1 MFFSGLHKNVIV
13 KFLQRDIDKFKEN
26 VRQKKIQKIFIYGEK
41 RKAWNIGKR
50 TQMPFTLTEALAA
63 TDKG

>member
-26 VRQKKIQKIFIYGEK
+26 VRQTKIQKRFIYGEK
-41 RKAWNIGKR
+41 RKAWNRGKR
-50 TQMPFTLTEALAA
+50 TQMPFTLTEARAA

>member
-26 VRQKKIQKIFIYGEK
+26 VRQTKIQKRFIYGEK
-41 RKAWNIGKR
+41 EKHG
-50 TQMPFTLTEALAA
+50 TEGNEL
-63 TDKG
+63 KCHLL